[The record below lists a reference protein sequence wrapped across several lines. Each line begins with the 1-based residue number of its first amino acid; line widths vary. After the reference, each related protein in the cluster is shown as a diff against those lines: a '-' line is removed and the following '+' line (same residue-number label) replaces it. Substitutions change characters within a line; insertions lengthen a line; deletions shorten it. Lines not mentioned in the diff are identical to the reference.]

1 MSHTRLLHKHAL
13 AEKHLELVKG
23 DHNDL
28 RTSALKEKVLK
39 FLIELNVNPRASLK
53 ERRPIFES
61 HKRMSSGT
69 IEKISCD
76 PYCYPEHYYPNETK

>member
-1 MSHTRLLHKHAL
+1 MQDTFVNVSHTKLLHKHAL

-39 FLIELNVNPRASLK
+39 FLVGLNMNPRASLK
-53 ERRPIFES
+53 ERRPIFDT
-61 HKRMSSGT
+61 HKRISNKSG
-69 IEKISCD
+69 
-76 PYCYPEHYYPNETK
+76 